1 MALFGSAF
9 VAGKVVLNTSV
20 PPILF
25 GSLRLLIVLICL
37 IPFWRFKIPSKKYI
51 FPLIIFSLSMGVGVT
66 MCTYLALNASSIVSP
81 VIIGSQLTVPFA
93 IILSSLFINEKI
105 SYKKWFFVLSAFA
118 GIVLIGFDPKLVDN
132 TLALCLTTLMALFYS
147 IANVSSRKIKN
158 INIVITNGFM
168 ALTGLV
174 VLIIL
179 SYIFEGDPLENIK
192 NIEFEVWFLILHS
205 GLIVSVCAHM
215 SLFYLYK
222 YYSVGQVLPFYA
234 LFPVFGLIQT
244 FLIFGEIPSLLV
256 TLGGIIVISSVYMV
270 QKVK

>member
-1 MALFGSAF
+1 
-9 VAGKVVLNTSV
+9 
-20 PPILF
+20 
-25 GSLRLLIVLICL
+25 
-37 IPFWRFKIPSKKYI
+37 
-51 FPLIIFSLSMGVGVT
+51 
-66 MCTYLALNASSIVSP
+66 
-81 VIIGSQLTVPFA
+81 
-93 IILSSLFINEKI
+93 
-105 SYKKWFFVLSAFA
+105 
-118 GIVLIGFDPKLVDN
+118 
-132 TLALCLTTLMALFYS
+132 MALFYS